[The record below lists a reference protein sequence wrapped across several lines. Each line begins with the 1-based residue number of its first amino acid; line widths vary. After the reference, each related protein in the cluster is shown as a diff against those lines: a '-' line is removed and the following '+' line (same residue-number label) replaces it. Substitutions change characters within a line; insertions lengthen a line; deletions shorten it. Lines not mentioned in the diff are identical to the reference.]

1 MAAAL
6 VVGTVWGVADWTG
19 DTWLTMFAVI
29 VLVFAVAPFFV
40 PTAFRLTPD
49 GVEVRRPWRSWRRP
63 WSDFRAVRSD
73 RDLIVLSPFE
83 RRSWLDAI
91 RGETLFLGENR
102 GEVLAYVE
110 TMVGGEAGGEAHGNH

>member
-19 DTWLTMFAVI
+19 DTWLTMLAGI

-40 PTAFRLTPD
+40 RTVFRLTPE
-49 GVEVRRPWRSWRRP
+49 GVEIRRPWRTWRRP
-63 WSDFRAVRSD
+63 WRDFRAVRSD
-73 RDLIVLSPFE
+73 RELLVLSPFV

-91 RGETLFLGENR
+91 RGETLFLSENR
-102 GEVLAYVE
+102 GEVLEYVE
-110 TMVGGEAGGEAHGNH
+110 AMVGTETDGDE